1 MKKLILSLALISSVL
16 LTGCAG
22 FQPDIVIPKNAP
34 KPAAIAKQ
42 PRVAVVLGGGGAKGF
57 AHIGILEVL
66 QKAGIPIDMVAGA
79 SAGSVVGALYAD
91 RGDATEAKNT
101 LMNAG
106 FWDLADIGNFP
117 SIKGIIKG
125 YRLEKF
131 LLKHMQARDFN
142 QTKLK
147 FMVATTDLE
156 HGTLFPIESG
166 PIAPAV
172 LASGAMPGAVR
183 PVHLYGHILV
193 DGCMVGPVPVNLV
206 KRYHPKVTIA
216 IDIDAPITTDMPSTF
231 YGIYK
236 RGFRISWLELAH
248 KAEKEADIV
257 IRPDVGDV
265 GTFDWNAKQRMYQV
279 GVDAGN
285 QALPK
290 ILALLKKNHIKLKRT
305 SIPITLQDARI
316 VSRITRHI

>member
-1 MKKLILSLALISSVL
+1 MKKLIISLALILSTL

-22 FQPDIVIPKNAP
+22 FQPNIVIPKKAP
-34 KPAAIAKQ
+34 KPVAVTTQ

-91 RGDATEAKNT
+91 RGDATEAKNA
-101 LMNAG
+101 LMNAS
-106 FWDLADIGNFP
+106 FWDLADIGNFL

-131 LLKHMQARDFN
+131 LLKHMQARNFN
-142 QTKLK
+142 QMKLK

-216 IDIDAPITTDMPSTF
+216 IDIDAPITKNMPWSF

-236 RGFRISWLELAH
+236 RSFRISWLELAH
-248 KAEKEADIV
+248 KADNTADIV
-257 IRPDVGDV
+257 IRPNVGDV
-265 GTFDWNAKQRMYQV
+265 GTFNWSAKQHMYQV
-279 GVDAGN
+279 GIEAGK
-285 QALPK
+285 QALPE

-305 SIPITLQDARI
+305 PITKP
-316 VSRITRHI
+316 